1 MNTVVT
7 LVAGGQAGTLTGDMV
22 RQAHAAMVADGGT
35 AGDPDWLAPG
45 RACDILTPETDA
57 AAVQV
62 TVLRALQG
70 AAVDVIAQPT
80 AGRRKRLL
88 VADMDSTIVDGE
100 TLDEL
105 AALAGVGQE
114 VAAITARAM
123 NGQIDFADA
132 LHRRV
137 ALLAGRS
144 ATLLAEV
151 AADITFN
158 PGAVTLVR
166 TMRQNGAH
174 CLLVSGGFDVFVD
187 LVAGW
192 CGFHAAESNRLE
204 IEHGHLTGRTMGPI
218 VTRERKLAAMHE
230 AAARSG
236 VPMSAT
242 LAIGDGANDLPML
255 TAASLGLAYH
265 AKPAV
270 RAEAQACLDHSDL
283 TGALFVQGYRRHELV
298 DAEPTVG

>member
-7 LVAGGQAGTLTGDMV
+7 LVATGEAHPLTTDVVQQA
-22 RQAHAAMVADGGT
+22 RAAMTADGS
-35 AGDPDWLAPG
+35 AAAEPDWLAAG
-45 RACDILTPETDA
+45 RACDILGECMDPG
-57 AAVQV
+57 
-62 TVLRALQG
+62 ALQ
-70 AAVDVIAQPT
+70 AAIHQTLQGVPVDVVAQPT

-105 AALAGVGQE
+105 AALAGVGRE
-114 VAAITARAM
+114 VAAITAEAM
-123 NGQIDFADA
+123 NGRIDFSDA
-132 LHRRV
+132 LRRRV
-137 ALLAGRS
+137 ALLEDRPT
-144 ATLLAEV
+144 TLLAEV

-158 PGAVTLVR
+158 PGATTLVR
-166 TMRQNGAH
+166 TMRENGAH

-204 IEHGHLTGRTMGPI
+204 VEHGRLTGRTTGPI
-218 VTRERKLAAMHE
+218 VTRERKLDAMRE
-230 AAARSG
+230 AAARIG
-236 VPMSAT
+236 VPMAAT

-255 TAASLGLAYH
+255 TAAGLGLAYH

-270 RAEAQACLDHSDL
+270 RAEAPARLDHADL
-283 TGALFVQGYRRHELV
+283 TAALFVQGYRQHEFF
-298 DAEPTVG
+298 DADPITC

>member
-1 MNTVVT
+1 MSAVVT
-7 LVAGGQAGTLTGDMV
+7 LVAAGAAAPLTDNLIRDARDAM
-22 RQAHAAMVADGGT
+22 AAEGAATGE
-35 AGDPDWLAPG
+35 PDWLAPG
-45 RACDILTPETDA
+45 TACDIPASGPDSALLQE
-57 AAVQV
+57 
-62 TVLRALQG
+62 TVLTALRG
-70 AAVDVIAQPT
+70 APIDVVAQPA

-105 AALAGVGQE
+105 AAMAGVGRE
-114 VAAITARAM
+114 VSAITAEAM
-123 NGQIDFADA
+123 NGRIDFSEA

-137 ALLAGRS
+137 ALLGGRP

-151 AADITFN
+151 AADIAFN

-166 TMRQNGAH
+166 TMREHGAH

-204 IEHGHLTGRTMGPI
+204 IEHGRLTGRTLGPI
-218 VTRERKLAAMHE
+218 VTRERKHAAMHE
-230 AAARSG
+230 AAARIG
-236 VPMSAT
+236 VPIADA

-255 TAASLGLAYH
+255 TAAGLGLAYH
-265 AKPAV
+265 AKPSV
-270 RAEAQACLDHSDL
+270 RTAARACLDHSDL
-283 TGALFVQGYRRHELV
+283 TGALFVQGYRQHDFV
-298 DAEPTVG
+298 DAGPPER